1 MNAIEFLKRQ
11 HREIDALFDELGQAE
26 TVAKRDSV
34 LVRLVRAVYVHTAL
48 EEEVF
53 YPALRRAA
61 TDPEPVLDAQEEHGV
76 ITQTARA
83 LLATHPSDPRF
94 SPLARVLSRLV
105 VRHVEVEERELFA
118 VAVDSLGRR
127 TLDRLG
133 EELASRAE
141 ELSDAPGLGRRVG
154 RPAPLRRSRT

>member
-1 MNAIEFLKRQ
+1 MNAIEFLQRQ
-11 HREIDALFDELGQAE
+11 HREIDALFDELGHAE
-26 TVAKRDSV
+26 TVAKKDSV

-53 YPALRRAA
+53 YPALRRVALE
-61 TDPEPVLDAQEEHGV
+61 PEPVLDAQEEHGV

-94 SPLARVLSRLV
+94 SPLSRVLSRLV

-118 VAVDSLGRR
+118 LAVESLGKKA
-127 TLDRLG
+127 LDRLG
-133 EELASRAE
+133 DELSSRSE
-141 ELSDAPGLGRRVG
+141 ELSDAPGLGRRVS
-154 RPAPLRRSRT
+154 RPTPVRRTRT